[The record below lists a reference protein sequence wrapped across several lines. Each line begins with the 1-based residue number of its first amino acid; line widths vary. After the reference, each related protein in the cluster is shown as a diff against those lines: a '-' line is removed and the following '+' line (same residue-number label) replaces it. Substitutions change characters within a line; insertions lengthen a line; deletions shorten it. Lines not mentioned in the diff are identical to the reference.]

1 MRGKISKKKN
11 QITFQFIEVKLRDN
25 EKWLIGHHSINSN
38 FEKVKVTSTLMPYI
52 LYLYLDVLQQGGRVF
67 MMGSNDRYVMLQGFE
82 NSNMDNI

>member
-52 LYLYLDVLQQGGRVF
+52 LYLYVSWCLSTRGE
-67 MMGSNDRYVMLQGFE
+67 GFY
-82 NSNMDNI
+82 DGVQW